1 MDGQVKILFTNGEYY
16 EGQFKNNVRNGT
28 GSQYYLNGDVYEG
41 PWDMDRR
48 GGKNRGRIK
57 FKDGSSMDAKFILDK
72 ADGDVEFQDKEG
84 NVYFSEAE
92 KKDSR
97 KKQVDMGSF

>member
-1 MDGQVKILFTNGEYY
+1 
-16 EGQFKNNVRNGT
+16 
-28 GSQYYLNGDVYEG
+28 
-41 PWDMDRR
+41 
-48 GGKNRGRIK
+48 
-57 FKDGSSMDAKFILDK
+57 MDARFILDK
-72 ADGDVEFQDKEG
+72 ADGDVEFQDREG